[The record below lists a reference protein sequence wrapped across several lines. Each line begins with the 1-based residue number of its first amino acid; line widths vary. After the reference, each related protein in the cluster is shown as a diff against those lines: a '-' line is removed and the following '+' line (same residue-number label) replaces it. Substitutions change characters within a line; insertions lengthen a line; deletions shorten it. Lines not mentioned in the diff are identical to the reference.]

1 MGKLKPPPKNGPLPP
16 VKGSAKDQ
24 PSPSNIPPPGPG
36 VSNAAS
42 PSNKRLDT
50 KRLNWN
56 LISNVRIQKTL
67 YAKPEFQEI
76 LTLEEESEKALID
89 LFSNRPPPKTAVE
102 GPSNPP
108 REDGPKAAGILDSKR
123 TMNTLIM
130 LRKIKLPPKEI
141 AQAVRTLDPLSEKL
155 SKDNVLALY
164 AAQFKPEEIE
174 MAKAYAAPEEEI
186 EKLNHAEAL
195 AVYVSRVPRWGGKI
209 KTMVTMRTADEAE
222 GEIRT
227 ALTNVIKA
235 SREVTASK
243 RFEKVLATILTVG
256 NVLNQGT
263 TKGSAKGFRLEGLK
277 KLAETKAR
285 ERGMTLLHFVTQ
297 MLESQ
302 KNDALS
308 LSEDMPHVQDA
319 KKLSKQDIAQELKTF
334 VRAVS
339 MMGQEITKMITEEEL
354 KVGDGN
360 GSLPSTPPPPKTSRR
375 NSNTSDSLGP
385 SLSSAI
391 SGRAPDQ
398 LGSGDAATS
407 DESGEEEKPKAAE
420 SPFAVA
426 RRIFSKAEDA
436 ATELQR
442 LHEEMLR
449 AFSEMATLV
458 GEDPKSAKIE
468 DVFSTLNDFIRM
480 FEKSIEE
487 NKEREKTKARKERLE
502 KARAEEEEK
511 RKKKSDR
518 GEQNS
523 SSATSPLAVTENS
536 DIGLKQVGES

>member
-1 MGKLKPPPKNGPLPP
+1 M
-16 VKGSAKDQ
+16 
-24 PSPSNIPPPGPG
+24 
-36 VSNAAS
+36 
-42 PSNKRLDT
+42 
-50 KRLNWN
+50 
-56 LISNVRIQKTL
+56 RIQKTL

-89 LFSNRPPPKTAVE
+89 LFSNRPPPKAAVE
-102 GPSNPP
+102 GPSTQAP
-108 REDGPKAAGILDSKR
+108 EDGPKAAGILDSKR

-141 AQAVRTLDPLSEKL
+141 AHAVRTLDPLCEKL

-222 GEIRT
+222 GEIRV
-227 ALTNVIKA
+227 ALTNVIHA
-235 SREVTASK
+235 CREVTSSK

-302 KNDALS
+302 KNDALF
-308 LSEDMPHVQDA
+308 LSKDMPHVQDA

-360 GSLPSTPPPPKTSRR
+360 GSLPSTPPPPKTARR
-375 NSNTSDSLGP
+375 NSSTSDSMGP
-385 SLSSAI
+385 TPANSGQVKVADELS
-391 SGRAPDQ
+391 
-398 LGSGDAATS
+398 SGDAVS
-407 DESGEEEKPKAAE
+407 SQESGGEDKPKALE

-426 RRIFSKAEDA
+426 RKIFSKAEDA
-436 ATELQR
+436 ATELQK

-468 DVFSTLNDFIRM
+468 EVFSTLNDFLKM
-480 FEKSIEE
+480 FEKSIQE
-487 NKEREKTKARKERLE
+487 NKDREKSKARKERME

-511 RKKKSDR
+511 RKRKSEEKKQD
-518 GEQNS
+518 S
-523 SSATSPLAVTENS
+523 SNVASPQTVTEKSNVAP
-536 DIGLKQVGES
+536 KPVGES